1 MQSDHKPVFS
11 VFEVPIKLIKQEIKK
26 KLKNEILEELY
37 TQRQDNLPKV
47 KISSTEFEFNH
58 VCYNTLQEQT
68 LAIQNIGKSIIIFNI
83 SVDKS
88 LDWLK
93 FSQLKGSIISG
104 ESLEITLKVLFNKAE
119 DEKSNYFTA
128 NARLKIVNGIEENLI
143 MHVDFVG

>member
-1 MQSDHKPVFS
+1 MIHYIVQQPHGLK
-11 VFEVPIKLIKQEIKK
+11 ELI
-26 KLKNEILEELY
+26 Y
-37 TQRQDNLPKV
+37 WWR
-47 KISSTEFEFNH
+47 EFE
-58 VCYNTLQEQT
+58 
-68 LAIQNIGKSIIIFNI
+68 IQRIIQPQHHEISFEGINI